1 MVQLKYLIWQRPVS
15 LFIVYEWDLC
25 CCCFR
30 MLLCACVIL
39 LVASDLGFCLDE
51 ADLDAQFEQ
60 WKNIYEYEY
69 DDDVVEEYRK
79 ELWKE
84 NMHTIEVH
92 NREAEQG
99 KHSYKLGMNHFGDT
113 VSLDTET
120 GLYATCPKC
129 PSVYNKNWSLA
140 ALPKSIDYREKGM
153 VTPVKDQG
161 SCSSCWAFS
170 AVGALEGQLAKTTG
184 QLLNLSPQNLLDCD
198 RQSDG
203 CERGHMT
210 TAFEYVEE
218 NGGINSEEDYPY
230 MTQHCRYKPSAFA
243 AQVKGFEEIPEGDE
257 CALAQALYHVG
268 PLSVSINTNHG
279 KFWLYK
285 SGVYYNPENKKDL
298 LDHAMLLVGY
308 GETAEGVKYWIL
320 KNSYGT
326 DWGEEGYIRI
336 ARDHGNHCGIAS
348 AASYPVL

>member
-69 DDDVVEEYRK
+69 DDDDDDDDEEHLK
-79 ELWKE
+79 EILKE
-84 NMHTIEVH
+84 IMHTIEVH

-99 KHSYKLGMNHFGDT
+99 KHSYKLGMNHLVDT
-113 VSLDTET
+113 LC
-120 GLYATCPKC
+120 LTCLCNVK
-129 PSVYNKNWSLA
+129 VYNNNCSLA
-140 ALPKSIDYREKGM
+140 ALPRSIDYREKSM

-184 QLLNLSPQNLLDCD
+184 QLLSLSPQNLLDCD

-203 CERGHMT
+203 CEGGQMT
-210 TAFEYVEE
+210 EAFEYVEE

-230 MTQHCRYKPSAFA
+230 MGETQHCRNKPSAFA

-268 PLSVSINTNHG
+268 PLSVAIDTNHI
-279 KFWLYK
+279 KFQLYK

-308 GETAEGVKYWIL
+308 GETAEGVKYWIV

-348 AASYPVL
+348 EASYPVL

>member
-113 VSLDTET
+113 VNNEHFRAKDNDDHDNLTRLRPHMF
-120 GLYATCPKC
+120 GNP
-129 PSVYNKNWSLA
+129 PSHCLHQTTVLHTS
-140 ALPKSIDYREKGM
+140 
-153 VTPVKDQG
+153 QG

>member
-1 MVQLKYLIWQRPVS
+1 MVQLKYLTWQCPVS
-15 LFIVYEWDLC
+15 LFIVYEWYLC

-51 ADLDAQFEQ
+51 ADLDAQWEQ
-60 WKNIYEYEY
+60 WKNIYEFEY
-69 DDDVVEEYRK
+69 DDDDVEEYWK
-79 ELWKE
+79 ENWKE
-84 NMHTIEVH
+84 NMRTIEVH
-92 NREAEQG
+92 NQEAEQG
-99 KHSYKLGMNHFGDT
+99 KHSYKLGMNHLGD
-113 VSLDTET
+113 
-120 GLYATCPKC
+120 K
-129 PSVYNKNWSLA
+129 VYYNNWSLA

-161 SCSSCWAFS
+161 SCESCWAFS
-170 AVGALEGQLAKTTG
+170 AAGALEGQLAKKTG

-198 RQSDG
+198 NQSHG
-203 CERGHMT
+203 CKGGYMT
-210 TAFEYVEE
+210 TAFEYVAE

-230 MTQHCRYKPSAFA
+230 MGEVNRCRYKPSATA
-243 AQVKGFEEIPEGDE
+243 AQVKDYKEIAEGDE

-268 PLSVSINTNHG
+268 PLSVAIDTNHA
-279 KFWLYK
+279 KFQLYK

-298 LDHAMLLVGY
+298 LNHAMLLVGY
-308 GETAEGVKYWIL
+308 GETAEGLKYWIL

-336 ARDHGNHCGIAS
+336 ARDRGNHCGIAS
-348 AASYPVL
+348 SASYPVL